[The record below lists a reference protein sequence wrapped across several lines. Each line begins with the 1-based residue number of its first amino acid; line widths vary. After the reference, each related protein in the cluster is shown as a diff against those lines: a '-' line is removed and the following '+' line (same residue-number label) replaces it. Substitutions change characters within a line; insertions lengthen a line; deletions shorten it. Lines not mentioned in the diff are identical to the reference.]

1 MIVFH
6 PKAVLVFSHT
16 PLSTKYAMEVT
27 NTAMKLE
34 YALNVTHRDPDAVYN
49 TKTFVE
55 PTLPPVFV
63 QLEEKNATAG
73 VVNAVVWPHQDAV
86 GDEPWWDYD
95 FTMRWTLPEWVHPY
109 IGKGGLYFRFAVTVR
124 RSPKSTIGDPQVT
137 LKFSDFVDVSKLL
150 DVVST
155 DLGDRIRMSGVGLAS
170 TVDAYLPY
178 IDVGLKYGHD
188 AVPFP
193 PDGARVTEEIKF
205 DFHLG
210 VYNVHEG
217 WIDWILPGRL
227 ADEKGH
233 ERLSSLD
240 SLTSESS
247 YDQLPDC

>member
-16 PLSTKYAMEVT
+16 PLTTKYALDIT
-27 NTAMKLE
+27 NSAMKLE
-34 YALNVTHRDPDAVYN
+34 YALNATHRDEKAFYETRVA
-49 TKTFVE
+49 VE
-55 PTLPPVFV
+55 PRLPPEFV
-63 QLEEKNATAG
+63 QIEDKAAVAG
-73 VVNAVVWPHQDAV
+73 VVNAQTWMHQDAV
-86 GDEPWWDYD
+86 GSEPWWDYD
-95 FTMRWTLPEWVHPY
+95 FTMRWTLPEWLAPFFGV
-109 IGKGGLYFRFAVTVR
+109 GGIYFRFAVTVR
-124 RSPKSTIGDPQVT
+124 RSPKSTVGDPVVT
-137 LKFSDFVDVSKLL
+137 LKFSDFVDVAKLL

-155 DLGDRIRMSGVGLAS
+155 DLGDRIRLSGVGLAS

-210 VYNVHEG
+210 VYNVREG
-217 WIDWILPGRL
+217 WIDWVFPGHL
-227 ADEKGH
+227 ANESRG
-233 ERLSSLD
+233 ERSSSD
-240 SLTSESS
+240 SLSSESS